1 MSDITHFLSKMTA
14 PDGST
19 LEFDKEALSEMR
31 RRRHR
36 RLVKLTMEDGSS
48 MLAVVTFD
56 TSGYLVTA

>member
-1 MSDITHFLSKMTA
+1 MSDITYFLSKMTA

-19 LEFDKEALSEMR
+19 LEFDKEHLSEMR